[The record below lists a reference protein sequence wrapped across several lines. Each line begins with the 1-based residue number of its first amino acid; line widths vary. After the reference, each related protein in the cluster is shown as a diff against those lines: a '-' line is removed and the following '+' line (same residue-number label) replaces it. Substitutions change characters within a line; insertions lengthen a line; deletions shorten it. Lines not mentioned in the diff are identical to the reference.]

1 MENSFQSGDSTDR
14 YGWVPGRNLTL
25 FGIVTM
31 ILGVLA
37 IGSPLITG
45 LAVAVSV
52 GILLMGFG
60 IIRIVDA
67 VRTGKWGPGILG
79 SLLGILTIVAGISML
94 SWPARAVL
102 SLTLFL
108 AFYLFAHGIALV
120 VAAFRMRPLTGWGWS
135 LVNAIITV
143 LLGVMIWRQWP
154 ISGAWALGVLL
165 GVHILSSG
173 ATMLATG
180 LAVRKI
186 AKAAEG
192 SVNPAPEAT

>member
-1 MENSFQSGDSTDR
+1 MENSVQSHAGTDM
-14 YGWVPGRNLTL
+14 YGWVPGRNLTF

-52 GILLMGFG
+52 GVLLVAFG

-79 SLLGILTIVAGISML
+79 SLLGVLAIVAGAIML
-94 SWPARAVL
+94 SRPAGAAL
-102 SLTLFL
+102 SLTLVL

-135 LVNAIITV
+135 LFNAIITV

-165 GVHILSSG
+165 GVHIFTSG

-180 LAVRKI
+180 LAVRKV
-186 AKAAEG
+186 ANAAAG
-192 SVNPAPEAT
+192 SANPAPDAT